1 MENTTS
7 LGEIQ
12 CPDSIWSNYTH
23 NFIYVYK
30 ARVPGMVYSRMALS
44 LTGCILN
51 LAIFVI
57 FYAKKLDSRFEKC
70 LRDYSLASFII
81 LIIYFTTAFFNF
93 NYYTTVGFYLR
104 VFVYSTLYITLSFT
118 RILDTYIIYER
129 IQLYKPDLKFLSKL
143 KFAKLSAIFLTIAI
157 LSNFN
162 EIIMLMHRF
171 AFKISKN
178 CKATKIILSYLFL
191 EKTAFKIFGY
201 IIITSKFLLNFV
213 IVLVLNLYLL
223 KVVKTFHRYKTC
235 LKISATSD
243 LRNKTRERNNT
254 VIALVLCFISTC
266 LSFVS
271 FFDSFF
277 DMNLGIDKNKFFEL
291 IYILIDFFIML
302 KFSVNFFLFYFLNRK
317 FKKCINKL
325 FVSFASL
332 YNILKESVM

>member
-1 MENTTS
+1 
-7 LGEIQ
+7 
-12 CPDSIWSNYTH
+12 
-23 NFIYVYK
+23 
-30 ARVPGMVYSRMALS
+30 
-44 LTGCILN
+44 
-51 LAIFVI
+51 
-57 FYAKKLDSRFEKC
+57 
-70 LRDYSLASFII
+70 
-81 LIIYFTTAFFNF
+81 
-93 NYYTTVGFYLR
+93 
-104 VFVYSTLYITLSFT
+104 
-118 RILDTYIIYER
+118 
-129 IQLYKPDLKFLSKL
+129 
-143 KFAKLSAIFLTIAI
+143 
-157 LSNFN
+157 
-162 EIIMLMHRF
+162 MLMHRF

-332 YNILKESVM
+332 YNRLKESVM